1 MRYNLSIPSKDK
13 QMTKSTMIHARIEP
27 TLKHD
32 AEKMLSELGLN
43 MTQAITLFLQ
53 QVRLNRGL
61 PFEVKLPTQQTQK
74 ALHELDK
81 REGKKFSS
89 IDDLFDDLEN

>member
-1 MRYNLSIPSKDK
+1 MS
-13 QMTKSTMIHARIEP
+13 KSTMIHARIEP
-27 TLKHD
+27 ALKHD
-32 AEKMLSELGLN
+32 AEQMLSELGLN

-61 PFEVKLPTQQTQK
+61 PFEVKLPTPQTQK
-74 ALHELDK
+74 ALDELDK
-81 REGKKFSS
+81 REGKKFST

>member
-1 MRYNLSIPSKDK
+1 
-13 QMTKSTMIHARIEP
+13 MTKSTMIHARIEP

-32 AEKMLSELGLN
+32 TEIMLQALGLN

-61 PFEVKLPTQQTQK
+61 PFEVKLPSIQTKK
-74 ALHELDK
+74 ALDELNK
-81 REGKKFSS
+81 RDGQTFSS
-89 IDDLFDDLEN
+89 LDNLFDDLEN

>member
-1 MRYNLSIPSKDK
+1 
-13 QMTKSTMIHARIEP
+13 MTKSSMIHARIEP

-61 PFEVKLPTQQTQK
+61 PFEVKLPTPQTQK
-74 ALHELDK
+74 ALNELDN